1 MAPAVHALFGYELCG
16 SFSRDPNDP
25 RTGRATLGIAPVTSV
40 ERIGRFI
47 DRCSNVRGTVAARRS
62 LEYVA
67 DNAWSPAETVVAA
80 LVALP
85 VHELGYGLGK
95 VTLNARRAAPP
106 ELVKLGAAASRIPDI
121 EVDGLRVGF
130 NYDGHDHLDLP
141 SIARAA
147 TQEESDSA
155 IDAVRE
161 KYVDDLRRN
170 RELLAT
176 GRIVL
181 PVTSEDLFRKNGLD
195 AVMLEAA
202 LAEESL
208 FGTKLP
214 ELRGTIA
221 SSALRRA
228 RQRLIWSLLPWDAS
242 LRYGREI
249 AERERAAAESL
260 SVEDAYEG
268 SWVKVWTF
276 PEEGGRVVSVD
287 AVDASRNEPP
297 YFSSFPSDS
306 VDGTEKIEDQW
317 DFMMPPC
324 PVHVTVTFGCDGG
337 ESCPSAGFSDVGLDA
352 WYHEAVDWVVSNG
365 VMRGYGDGSSF
376 GPDGKIT
383 RAEMA
388 QTLWNRAGRPS
399 ADLGAVASFADVSAD
414 AWYAEPIAWCVEQG
428 IFGGYGDDF
437 GVSRV
442 ISREETAT
450 VLWRA
455 AGQPSVSG
463 SLGGFVDGGSV
474 SSYAVEP
481 MSWAVSAG
489 VLTGKGGVALDPQ
502 GQCTRGEVAAMMMRM
517 AR

>member
-1 MAPAVHALFGYELCG
+1 MRLTINQMTALRVLRGLRSGGKRLPDERTDLTAPDPSPRRHWSAGALPAERLLLTQPPDSKRPVHVAVPNQRLRPRTPCISATTYGAGLPGGSFVDLGDGLSIPCPELLFVELAARMAPAVHALLGYELCG

-25 RTGRATLGIAPVTSV
+25 RTGRATLGVAPVTSV

-95 VTLNARRAAPP
+95 VTLNARRATPP

-121 EVDGLRVGF
+121 EIDGLRVGF

-195 AVMLEAA
+195 AVMLEAV

-260 SVEDAYEG
+260 SVEDAY
-268 SWVKVWTF
+268 
-276 PEEGGRVVSVD
+276 
-287 AVDASRNEPP
+287 
-297 YFSSFPSDS
+297 
-306 VDGTEKIEDQW
+306 
-317 DFMMPPC
+317 
-324 PVHVTVTFGCDGG
+324 
-337 ESCPSAGFSDVGLDA
+337 
-352 WYHEAVDWVVSNG
+352 
-365 VMRGYGDGSSF
+365 
-376 GPDGKIT
+376 
-383 RAEMA
+383 
-388 QTLWNRAGRPS
+388 
-399 ADLGAVASFADVSAD
+399 
-414 AWYAEPIAWCVEQG
+414 VE
-428 IFGGYGDDF
+428 F
-437 GVSRV
+437 
-442 ISREETAT
+442 
-450 VLWRA
+450 
-455 AGQPSVSG
+455 
-463 SLGGFVDGGSV
+463 
-474 SSYAVEP
+474 
-481 MSWAVSAG
+481 
-489 VLTGKGGVALDPQ
+489 
-502 GQCTRGEVAAMMMRM
+502 
-517 AR
+517 

>member
-1 MAPAVHALFGYELCG
+1 MRLTINQMTALRVLRGMRSGGKRLPSARTDLSAPDPSPRRHWSTSALPAERLLLTQPPDSKRPVHVAVPNQRLRPRTPCISATTYGTGLPDGSFVDLGDGLSIPCPELLFVELAARMVPAVHALLGYELCG

-106 ELVKLGAAASRIPDI
+106 ELVKLGAATARIPDI

-208 FGTKLP
+208 FGAKLP

-249 AERERAAAESL
+249 AERERAVAESL
-260 SVEDAYEG
+260 SVEDAY
-268 SWVKVWTF
+268 
-276 PEEGGRVVSVD
+276 
-287 AVDASRNEPP
+287 
-297 YFSSFPSDS
+297 
-306 VDGTEKIEDQW
+306 
-317 DFMMPPC
+317 
-324 PVHVTVTFGCDGG
+324 
-337 ESCPSAGFSDVGLDA
+337 
-352 WYHEAVDWVVSNG
+352 
-365 VMRGYGDGSSF
+365 
-376 GPDGKIT
+376 
-383 RAEMA
+383 
-388 QTLWNRAGRPS
+388 
-399 ADLGAVASFADVSAD
+399 
-414 AWYAEPIAWCVEQG
+414 VE
-428 IFGGYGDDF
+428 F
-437 GVSRV
+437 
-442 ISREETAT
+442 
-450 VLWRA
+450 
-455 AGQPSVSG
+455 
-463 SLGGFVDGGSV
+463 
-474 SSYAVEP
+474 
-481 MSWAVSAG
+481 
-489 VLTGKGGVALDPQ
+489 
-502 GQCTRGEVAAMMMRM
+502 
-517 AR
+517 

>member
-1 MAPAVHALFGYELCG
+1 MIAVLKRVLVGAVATLAVALGCVAAPAAIPARADALDDWEEDFFRE
-16 SFSRDPNDP
+16 
-25 RTGRATLGIAPVTSV
+25 
-40 ERIGRFI
+40 
-47 DRCSNVRGTVAARRS
+47 GTVRILLIDPFDS
-62 LEYVA
+62 LWSEYRQE
-67 DNAWSPAETVVAA
+67 PGTQF
-80 LVALP
+80 
-85 VHELGYGLGK
+85 ELG
-95 VTLNARRAAPP
+95 
-106 ELVKLGAAASRIPDI
+106 
-121 EVDGLRVGF
+121 F
-130 NYDGHDHLDLP
+130 
-141 SIARAA
+141 
-147 TQEESDSA
+147 
-155 IDAVRE
+155 
-161 KYVDDLRRN
+161 
-170 RELLAT
+170 
-176 GRIVL
+176 
-181 PVTSEDLFRKNGLD
+181 
-195 AVMLEAA
+195 
-202 LAEESL
+202 
-208 FGTKLP
+208 
-214 ELRGTIA
+214 
-221 SSALRRA
+221 
-228 RQRLIWSLLPWDAS
+228 
-242 LRYGREI
+242 
-249 AERERAAAESL
+249 AEREGYRFLGWRAEDGTLLGSSSL
-260 SVEDAYEG
+260 TTIPDHSTMYVAQWEALDGSPTYPVTLDVVGEGRVLVSVEEAYEG

-276 PEEGGRVVSVD
+276 PEDGGRVVSVD
-287 AVDASRNEPP
+287 AVDASGNEPP

-306 VDGTEKIEDQW
+306 ADGTEKIEDQW
-317 DFMMPPC
+317 DFMMPPR

-450 VLWRA
+450 VLWRV
-455 AGQPSVSG
+455 AGQPSASG

-517 AR
+517 AQ